1 MILRNLS
8 KLLQPVL
15 RRRIR
20 RRPVRS
26 LRYRRVSSIRAHL
39 QAACGQRR
47 ERLKPQPVGVLAQQ
61 QRMSRVLDWLD
72 LDMISQPF
80 QVW

>member
-8 KLLQPVL
+8 ELFKPPL

-20 RRPVRS
+20 RRRVRS
-26 LRYRRVSSIRAHL
+26 LRYRRVSPLRVQL
-39 QAACGQRR
+39 RAACAQRR
-47 ERLKPQPVGVLAQQ
+47 ERLKPLPVGVLAQQ

-72 LDMISQPF
+72 LDLISQPF